1 MGATHVI
8 NHKEDLLDQVK
19 ALDLDV
25 DIKYADASPPNF
37 HDADS

>member
-8 NHKEDLLDQVK
+8 NHKENLLEQVK

-25 DIKYADASPPNF
+25 DIKYTDAPLNF
-37 HDADS
+37 RDADS